1 MASIPLTPS
10 RPFGGIPIPCFFRN
24 MISSAHSTGNPGI
37 FYQKIIEIFIIVNG
51 QGQFLPEGPGG
62 GKGEPGV
69 PPIINMYLVII
80 FNDPQNFIS
89 NIARTT
95 A

>member
-1 MASIPLTPS
+1 
-10 RPFGGIPIPCFFRN
+10 
-24 MISSAHSTGNPGI
+24 MIFSAHSTGNPGI

-69 PPIINMYLVII
+69 PPRKTVII
-80 FNDPQNFIS
+80 FLDSRWILLNF
-89 NIARTT
+89 
-95 A
+95 